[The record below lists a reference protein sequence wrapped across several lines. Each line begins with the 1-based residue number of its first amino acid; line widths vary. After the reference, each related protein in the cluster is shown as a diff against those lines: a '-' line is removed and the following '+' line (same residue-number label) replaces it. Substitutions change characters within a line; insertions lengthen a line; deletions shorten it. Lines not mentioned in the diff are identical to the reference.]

1 MSVLHYRVNFSVP
14 WHIKKIQVED
24 SNSPNKFNKM
34 IRAIRNSKS
43 VPGYSEVLWQVS
55 QPNAV
60 LAWNL
65 GHAVLVC
72 LNIHIP
78 QSNSSQIS
86 CYWCFKDPDNQQW
99 KANTSIKWALNHWIS
114 TGVIRLRLFEMGKAI
129 IDEEIQVDGMQ
140 GGRLGVFCMSQQDGG
155 LLHNRADAVH
165 VILCRSDLV
174 RHELWMS
181 TPQLHVSSAR

>member
-1 MSVLHYRVNFSVP
+1 MSSLHYRVNFSVP

-55 QPNAV
+55 QPNAF

-65 GHAVLVC
+65 GHAVLAE

-78 QSNSSQIS
+78 QRTQAKSLVIGVLRTQTTSSGR
-86 CYWCFKDPDNQQW
+86 P
-99 KANTSIKWALNHWIS
+99 
-114 TGVIRLRLFEMGKAI
+114 IRASS
-129 IDEEIQVDGMQ
+129 
-140 GGRLGVFCMSQQDGG
+140 GR
-155 LLHNRADAVH
+155 
-165 VILCRSDLV
+165 
-174 RHELWMS
+174 
-181 TPQLHVSSAR
+181 